1 MKLMK
6 TIKMCLKYMLL
17 FIIPCFREP
26 DEKKIEVEDE
36 RRIKRRKEESGVFIL
51 SQFTKFRVFD
61 LIRKQGKQ
69 LRTVF

>member
-6 TIKMCLKYMLL
+6 TIKMCLKYRLL
-17 FIIPCFREP
+17 FIISCFREP

-36 RRIKRRKEESGVFIL
+36 RGIKRRKEEFGVFIL
-51 SQFTKFRVFD
+51 SQSTKSSVFD

-69 LRTVF
+69 HRTIF

>member
-6 TIKMCLKYMLL
+6 TIKVCLKYRLI
-17 FIIPCFREP
+17 FIISCFREL

-36 RRIKRRKEESGVFIL
+36 RGIKIRKEESGVFIL
-51 SQFTKFRVFD
+51 SQSTKSRVFD

-69 LRTVF
+69 HRTVF

>member
-6 TIKMCLKYMLL
+6 TIKICLKYRLL
-17 FIIPCFREP
+17 FIISCFREP

-36 RRIKRRKEESGVFIL
+36 RGIKRRKEKSGVFIL
-51 SQFTKFRVFD
+51 SQSTKSRVFD

-69 LRTVF
+69 HKTVF

>member
-6 TIKMCLKYMLL
+6 TIKMCLKCRLL

-36 RRIKRRKEESGVFIL
+36 RGIKRRKEESGVFIL
-51 SQFTKFRVFD
+51 SKFRVFD
-61 LIRKQGKQ
+61 LVRKQGKQ
-69 LRTVF
+69 HRTVF

>member
-6 TIKMCLKYMLL
+6 TMKMCLKCMLL
-17 FIIPCFREP
+17 FIISCFCES

-36 RRIKRRKEESGVFIL
+36 KGIKKRKEESGVFIL
-51 SQFTKFRVFD
+51 SQSTKSCVFD

-69 LRTVF
+69 HITVF

>member
-6 TIKMCLKYMLL
+6 TMKIYLKCMLL
-17 FIIPCFREP
+17 FIISCFREP

-36 RRIKRRKEESGVFIL
+36 KGIKRRKEESGVFIL
-51 SQFTKFRVFD
+51 SQSIKSRVFN

-69 LRTVF
+69 HRTVF

>member
-6 TIKMCLKYMLL
+6 TMKMCLKCMLL

-36 RRIKRRKEESGVFIL
+36 RGIKRRKEESGVFIL
-51 SQFTKFRVFD
+51 SQSTKSRVFD

-69 LRTVF
+69 NRTVF